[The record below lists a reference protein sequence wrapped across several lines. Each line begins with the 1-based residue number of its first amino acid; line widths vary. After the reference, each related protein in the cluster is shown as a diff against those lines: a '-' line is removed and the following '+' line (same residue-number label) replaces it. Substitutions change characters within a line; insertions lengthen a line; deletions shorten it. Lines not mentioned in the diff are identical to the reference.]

1 MSSLLSGHSYWGA
14 ALGILVLMAIFIAA
28 VAWLFRP
35 GANAEYRRAAQ
46 LPLDDGTKGGA
57 RKTHK
62 GARGGKR
69 KKG

>member
-46 LPLDDGTKGGA
+46 LPLDDGTKSAPA
-57 RKTHK
+57 RRAPRKNARRPKTI
-62 GARGGKR
+62 
-69 KKG
+69 